1 MNIEYGYPLLTVIL
15 GCGFFA
21 LTVIY
26 TSYKKSE
33 VEVENMVKRCW
44 RNRND

>member
-1 MNIEYGYPLLTVIL
+1 MNIIEYGYPLLTVIL

-26 TSYKKSE
+26 TSHTKS
-33 VEVENMVKRCW
+33 
-44 RNRND
+44 RNESK